1 VQARL
6 ASGLRRAALAG
17 VLLTSQQRWQFAGMA
32 VIATLVTFA
41 LLVSTVRAAVRTAP
55 AGPAGGRKDR
65 RRRSVAGSR
74 DPREALALVGDAL
87 AATHNPRALLP
98 VILDVI
104 TEATGARGGR
114 LVHHGS
120 EIGWAGDTNRGR
132 GALELDLS
140 SGEEAEAT
148 RLFLYPPAGGFSA
161 ETRKLAEWLASQA
174 AIALE
179 NARLHDIVQRQA
191 MTDELTGLVNRR
203 RFISALEAEIAR
215 AASLGG
221 PLSVILADLD
231 DFKPINDRFGHHEGD
246 RVLQGFSTVLLAHMR
261 DVDVAGRLG
270 GEEFAVLLPETDL
283 VGAVAGAERL
293 RNALADSQLVRAI
306 GSGQPVTASFGVS
319 ELAPG
324 QSGDELLR
332 TADAALYRAK
342 EQGKNRVCGGTSA
355 AA

>member
-1 VQARL
+1 ML
-6 ASGLRRAALAG
+6 ASA
-17 VLLTSQQRWQFAGMA
+17 QRWEFAGLA
-32 VIATLVTFA
+32 VIATLVT
-41 LLVSTVRAAVRTAP
+41 LLLLLSIVRAAARREA
-55 AGPAGGRKDR
+55 AADRRARRDR
-65 RRRSVAGSR
+65 RRRLQSRR

-104 TEATGARGGR
+104 SEATGARGGR
-114 LVHHGS
+114 LVHQGK
-120 EIGWAGDTNRGR
+120 EIGWVGDTAPDGEPL
-132 GALELDLS
+132 ALDLS
-140 SGEEAEAT
+140 SGEDIAKTA
-148 RLFLYPPAGGFSA
+148 LYLYPPPGGFLP
-161 ETRKLAEWLASQA
+161 ETRQLAEWLASQA

-215 AASLGG
+215 AASFGG

-246 RVLQGFSTVLLAHMR
+246 RVLQAFSAVLLAHMR

-270 GEEFAVLLPETDL
+270 GEEFAVLLPETSL
-283 VGAVAGAERL
+283 EGAVAGAERL
-293 RNALADSQLVRAI
+293 RQALEDSRLLRADGGRT
-306 GSGQPVTASFGVS
+306 VTASFGVAQ
-319 ELAPG
+319 LVPG
-324 QSGDELLR
+324 QTGDELLR
-332 TADAALYRAK
+332 VADAALYRAK
-342 EQGKNRVCGGTSA
+342 EQGKNQVCSADTSA